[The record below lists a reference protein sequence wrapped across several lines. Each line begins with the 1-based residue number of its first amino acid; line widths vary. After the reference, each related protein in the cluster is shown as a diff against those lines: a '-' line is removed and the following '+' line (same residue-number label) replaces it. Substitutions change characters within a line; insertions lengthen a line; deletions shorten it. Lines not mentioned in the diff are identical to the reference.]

1 MAGDFRLSGRELQCG
16 VRVLDLSCPAVM
28 GILNVTPDSFSD
40 GGSYNSVDSAL
51 RAAEKMMLD
60 GAAIIDVGGE
70 STRPGASFVELN
82 EEMDRVVPVIDA
94 ISRNLDVVISVD
106 TSRPEIMKEAARAG
120 AGLINDVRALTLE
133 GALDA
138 VVNLQLPVCLM
149 HMKGEPK
156 TMQKTL
162 GYSNVLLEVLQFL
175 QQRAQVCQEAGI
187 SRHSI
192 LLDPGLGFGKSLNHN
207 LILLRELEQLVALGY
222 PVLVGVSRKSMIG
235 AVLNRPVEKRLY
247 GGLAIAA
254 LAVLKGAKLI
264 RSHDVGETF
273 ESIRMVEAIMC
284 GHEE

>member
-175 QQRAQVCQEAGI
+175 QHRAQVCQEAGI

-273 ESIRMVEAIMC
+273 ESIKMVEAIMR
-284 GHEE
+284 GHEA